1 MMILFNLMFLLLQL
15 VVKLKRKVH
24 SRMVNLT
31 RICVA
36 VSWGF
41 PALLMVIAYSIEG
54 DDVGSENELLNTAR
68 HGFSCSMRF
77 KDSMEEW
84 LLLWAHF
91 SWFEL
96 FNHMI
101 SVFFVIVSK

>member
-1 MMILFNLMFLLLQL
+1 MIILLNLMCLLLQL
-15 VVKLKRKVH
+15 VLKLKRKVH
-24 SRMVNLT
+24 LGMVNLT

-54 DDVGSENELLNTAR
+54 HDVGSENELLNTAR

-77 KDSMEEW
+77 KNSMEEW

-91 SWFEL
+91 SWFEI
-96 FNHMI
+96 FNHMF
-101 SVFFVIVSK
+101 SVFFVIVS